1 MFILIFLMIGQP
13 STLSG
18 GAIAGIVIAVLVVAI
33 ALLIAGIVV
42 VAVFIHK
49 RNNNVDEKYWYY
61 L

>member
-1 MFILIFLMIGQP
+1 MIGQP